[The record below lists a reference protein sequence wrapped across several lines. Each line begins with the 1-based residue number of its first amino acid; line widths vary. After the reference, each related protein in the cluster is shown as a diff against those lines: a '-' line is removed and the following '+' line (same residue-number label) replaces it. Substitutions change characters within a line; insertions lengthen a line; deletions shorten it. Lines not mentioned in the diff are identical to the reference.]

1 MLMLHPSLLRK
12 GACEWPDASVP
23 DGSRLPGRQITAQ
36 VNRLAWQHP
45 SEYAAVMVSLAQNA
59 AAGENRHRAAGLAV
73 IATNDCARRR
83 TCHFR
88 LSLHPTLAVLA
99 GLAAFSPL
107 CHQEAGA
114 RPTYHLGWTDILL
127 TNGIGAAMQT
137 QDFSR
142 LAGIW
147 SGQIPT
153 MMVQLDIQPSGSF
166 RWMAVAGNARAEG
179 AGHIQTYGSGYAILL
194 PFLAPDPLEL
204 RAIGNVKKFL
214 TIDMPDGNQ
223 LKLTR
228 GALNRNG
235 M

>member
-1 MLMLHPSLLRK
+1 VVVEP
-12 GACEWPDASVP
+12 CET
-23 DGSRLPGRQITAQ
+23 RLPGRQIITQA
-36 VNRLAWQHP
+36 NRLAWQRP
-45 SEYAAVMVSLAQNA
+45 FEYAAVMVSLAQNA
-59 AAGENRHRAAGLAV
+59 AAGGNRYRAAGLAV
-73 IATNDCARRR
+73 IATNGCARPRTRR
-83 TCHFR
+83 FR
-88 LSLHPTLAVLA
+88 PSLHPALAVLA

-114 RPTYHLGWTDILL
+114 RPTYHVRGTDILL
-127 TNGIGAAMQT
+127 TNGIGAAVQT

-179 AGHIQTYGSGYAILL
+179 AGHIQTSGSGYAILL
-194 PFLAPDPLEL
+194 PFLAPDPLAL

-214 TIDMPDGNQ
+214 TIDIPDGNQ

-235 M
+235 L